1 MDENKEQ
8 IIVPGL
14 YLVSTPIGNM
24 EDITLR
30 ALNVLKKS
38 DVILCEDTRR
48 SGKLLSYFQIKR
60 KLLPYHKFIEK
71 KVSNNIIDLIKKNK
85 VISLISDAG
94 TPTISDPGIVL
105 VNKCIEENLSI
116 YPIPGSS
123 AVTSAVSAS
132 GFSDQYLFYGFLTKK
147 KNELKNILKN
157 LCNLNYSIVFFIPAS
172 KINFYLSQFKPYFF
186 DRKIVIA
193 REMTKIHEEFIRGKV
208 ESINNLSET
217 LKGEL
222 TIVLSEK
229 IKEKNI
235 KKEINE
241 SVKIDIKKMLK
252 KYSHKDVVEFISK
265 KENLP
270 KKMIYNFCLK
280 LRKWNEKKFYNII
293 FFIFT

>member
-1 MDENKEQ
+1 MDKNKEQ
-8 IIVPGL
+8 IITPGL

-38 DVILCEDTRR
+38 DIILCEDTRR
-48 SGKLLSYFQIKR
+48 SGKLLSYFKIKS

-71 KVSNNIIDLIKKNK
+71 KVSNNIIDSIKKNK

-280 LRKWNEKKFYNII
+280 LRK
-293 FFIFT
+293 